1 MMLAAGQRRL
11 LHTVRGSVSR
21 VIFKADGGDFAV
33 LQVRVQEAEHS
44 EGQPT
49 VARGSLLTAAG
60 KGGLGVFGRGVP
72 LTLSGDL
79 VEHPTYGQQ
88 LKVQTAS
95 HSLDPSRT
103 PEGDPAQPNA
113 EEVASFLSSGL
124 FKGIGPKVAASIVE
138 TLGDDTMAVLNNED
152 GRFMELARVKGVGPT
167 MLRNLAEQWGA
178 QRSSQELITFLQRH
192 GASTGLAH
200 RCIQTFGSASAA
212 LAVLRAEPYRLAL
225 SVPRVAFPTADALA
239 RSIHGPAYAGLSPP
253 RLHAALVH
261 VLQASLAAGHT
272 ALPQAQLL
280 EETQELLGRG
290 EAPPAP
296 AQLQPALHR
305 TLQDLVQGGHCVTF
319 RRVEEALHS
328 TEATSGKRL
337 SAEQTAAVMAALQH
351 PVSIISGGPGTGKTH
366 ALRTLVQA
374 WRYLGKKVVL
384 ACPTARAAHRL
395 NALLGEE
402 AGGEGG
408 AEAGGG
414 RIAPATTLHKLLEYG
429 RGGVTPLLS
438 AAEGG
443 VGDAAAEG
451 TDGATPGLWKFGR
464 HAGRPLDADAILV
477 DEASMLDVE
486 LGAGLLDALPPV
498 GPGRVFGDL
507 LASGQVH
514 VSRLTT
520 MFRQAAASAIK
531 RNAAMANAGAVPT
544 HFVRLVPGQDGGV
557 EEEAASPS
565 SWQASGLQPDC
576 FFVPAPEAADVVP
589 GVVQVALRH
598 AMAAGA
604 SRHDVQVLA
613 PMRRGP
619 AGTDALNAALQAEL
633 NPHAAA
639 MRAGGQE
646 APTACLPD
654 SVRGWLASTV
664 KLAVGDRVMQQAN
677 DYSKGVM
684 NGDTGTVVRITWA
697 GGDLWE
703 EGGSLRAAWRGRRGA
718 NPRPSTL
725 SRSARV
731 TVRFLDGGP
740 GSEAEVEYS
749 LGEANARLTLAY
761 AVTVHK
767 AQGQEYPV
775 VITAAH
781 TAHYVMLSRGL
792 LYTAL
797 SRATQAAYIV
807 GTKPAMAVAVRNT
820 LPARRDTQLCDILRG
835 AGQ

>member
-1 MMLAAGQRRL
+1 M
-11 LHTVRGSVSR
+11 
-21 VIFKADGGDFAV
+21 
-33 LQVRVQEAEHS
+33 
-44 EGQPT
+44 
-49 VARGSLLTAAG
+49 
-60 KGGLGVFGRGVP
+60 
-72 LTLSGDL
+72 
-79 VEHPTYGQQ
+79 
-88 LKVQTAS
+88 
-95 HSLDPSRT
+95 
-103 PEGDPAQPNA
+103 
-113 EEVASFLSSGL
+113 
-124 FKGIGPKVAASIVE
+124 
-138 TLGDDTMAVLNNED
+138 
-152 GRFMELARVKGVGPT
+152 
-167 MLRNLAEQWGA
+167 
-178 QRSSQELITFLQRH
+178 
-192 GASTGLAH
+192 
-200 RCIQTFGSASAA
+200 
-212 LAVLRAEPYRLAL
+212 
-225 SVPRVAFPTADALA
+225 
-239 RSIHGPAYAGLSPP
+239 
-253 RLHAALVH
+253 
-261 VLQASLAAGHT
+261 
-272 ALPQAQLL
+272 
-280 EETQELLGRG
+280 
-290 EAPPAP
+290 
-296 AQLQPALHR
+296 
-305 TLQDLVQGGHCVTF
+305 
-319 RRVEEALHS
+319 
-328 TEATSGKRL
+328 
-337 SAEQTAAVMAALQH
+337 
-351 PVSIISGGPGTGKTH
+351 
-366 ALRTLVQA
+366 
-374 WRYLGKKVVL
+374 
-384 ACPTARAAHRL
+384 
-395 NALLGEE
+395 
-402 AGGEGG
+402 
-408 AEAGGG
+408 
-414 RIAPATTLHKLLEYG
+414 LEYG

-443 VGDAAAEG
+443 VGDAATEG
-451 TDGATPGLWKFGR
+451 MDGATPGLWKFGR

-486 LGAGLLDALPPV
+486 LGAGLLDAVRCSGGGSGGGTSLVLVGDVDQLPPV

-544 HFVRLVPGQDGGV
+544 HFVRLVPGPDGGV

-639 MRAGGQE
+639 MWAGGQE

-725 SRSARV
+725 SKSARV

-835 AGQ
+835 AGQVTSSGRPLWGDCTSTHTLLAHAGIATGASEAGTDADSAREPAPPLLDLVPRDMLWDVPCRLQAAGLPPDALHTDAAQWTQADLGRGRAWQALGIASVLPWAGAGVPLAVPPPLLPPSTGTSSPGVAEWQALGLEPLLRA